1 MPVMDEFRD
10 ERESIKDGTPKQK
23 FQYFLDYYIWYVIG
37 GIIAIIFFG
46 WLLHDIL
53 NSKDWTFYGFF
64 INAYGEERAT
74 EEYFNEFAEV
84 ANLDLETY
92 AGMIDSSMSLN
103 VNSYN
108 EMTMS
113 TVNRLMVSMAAG
125 EVDFFAADTASFNHY
140 ATTETFLD
148 MTEILPPD
156 LLEKCE
162 PYLYYVDMAEVRRR
176 DEYNSAGRY
185 DDYIPKEYDHR
196 SPEGLDDP
204 AAIGLYI
211 EECEELMSV
220 YTFSTEE
227 VILGIPLNTT
237 HLDTSIKFVDYIFE

>member
-1 MPVMDEFRD
+1 MPVMDEFRE
-10 ERESIKDGTPKQK
+10 ERESIKDGTIKQK

-37 GIIAIIFFG
+37 GTVLVIFLS
-46 WLLHDIL
+46 WLIHDIL

-64 INAYGEERAT
+64 INSYGMEEET
-74 EEYFNEFAEV
+74 EAYFNEFAEY
-84 ANLDLETY
+84 AQLDLENY
-92 AGMIDSSMSLN
+92 GGMIDSSMSLD

-113 TVNRLMVSMAAG
+113 TVNRLMVAMAAG
-125 EVDFFAADTASFNHY
+125 DVDFIASDPATFNHY

-148 MTEILPPD
+148 MKEILSPE

-176 DEYNSAGRY
+176 DEYNKRGDY
-185 DDYIPKEYDHR
+185 DSYIPKEYDHR
-196 SPEGLDDP
+196 SPEGLEDP

-211 EECEELMSV
+211 EDCEKLMSV
-220 YTFSTEE
+220 YTFKSEE
-227 VILGIPLNTT
+227 VIFGIPLNTT
-237 HLDTSIKFVDYIFE
+237 HLETSLQFIDYIFE